1 MRSLLLCVVMAAVG
15 IATTYRLYPRFD
27 SMGGYPSQV
36 SRDEAIERARVVASH
51 YGRDVKGWRV
61 DVRVDRFQRT
71 YEFLRSAPNHPLAR
85 EPQPYSY
92 RLLFSRGP
100 QRVEVEVLRDG
111 RPGRFV
117 YRDERRPDFNG
128 PPPTNE
134 QVRQVLTDFTGDP
147 NGGHYRKMN
156 SVATATMGHS
166 TTWEWRDDAV
176 PEVIQQLEVATAA
189 DGIRWVKSRADL
201 SLSFVERW
209 VAAAGRTSLRFSV
222 LPVLLVFGISGTCSL
237 LFPGLARG
245 RIRLRQALRL
255 TAVLLGV
262 SVVAGIATGELDRI
276 RFASSEAN
284 QPLPEALFRALT
296 GELLPTM
303 ALFAAMWAVG
313 RWVMRSVSL
322 DRWHTFDALLSGKW
336 WRRQVGLSVACGLF
350 LGAAM
355 TAIPAVL
362 CAANLFIRSDAQTV
376 APQWLGAR
384 VPALIPLSTQMPWD
398 LSGIFFLMLPLTLAP
413 SFRRWMPVTL
423 RWVLLALISVL
434 LVGLTRSLV
443 NDDLAGN
450 LTTGAIMAAGFFG
463 IYWKFDLTAVLVAD
477 AGFWATEVAV
487 YFLHQQ
493 SDALRM
499 HGLSTALLYGGVALA
514 GAAAFLFAR
523 DLEVA
528 PDEEIVEI
536 AAQREVFE
544 TEFAMARQAQQRLL
558 PAIPA
563 RIDGFSLAASCYPA
577 RDVGGDL
584 YDFFRYPDGTYG
596 MCVADVSGKGVPAA
610 LYMTMT
616 KGILAAASRDPA
628 DLPALAVALNSQLHA
643 AGRKKT
649 FVTMALGRL
658 HTEARSLEYVRAG
671 HNSILWK
678 RTARGTCEYRKPR
691 GVGLGLTTGRA
702 FERSIEMETL
712 HLEPGDVVVFY
723 SDGITEAMNAA
734 RELFGEERLQAVVEG
749 HTGLDAWG
757 LEQEI
762 LRDVHEFMAGEPPH
776 DDMTLLVLQA

>member
-1 MRSLLLCVVMAAVG
+1 MRSLVLCVVLAGAG
-15 IATTYRLYPRFD
+15 IATTYRLFPRFD

-51 YGRDVKGWRV
+51 YGRDVRGWPV
-61 DVRVDRFQRT
+61 NVRVDRFQRT

-85 EPQPYSY
+85 EPQPYSF
-92 RLLFSRGP
+92 RVLFNRGP
-100 QRVEVEVLRDG
+100 LRVEVEVLRDG

-117 YRDERRPDFNG
+117 FRDERRPDFSG
-128 PPPTNE
+128 PPPTDE
-134 QVRQVLTDFTGDP
+134 QVKQVLTDFTGDP
-147 NGGHYRKMN
+147 HGGPYKRMN

-176 PEVIQQLEVATAA
+176 PEVIQQLEVATAE
-189 DGIRWVKSRADL
+189 DGVRWVKSRADL

-209 VAAAGRTSLRFSV
+209 VAAAGRTSLRLSV
-222 LPVLLVFGISGTCSL
+222 LPVLLILGITATCSL

-262 SVVAGIATGELDRI
+262 SVVVGIATGELDLI
-276 RFASSEAN
+276 RLAASESN
-284 QPLPEALFRALT
+284 QPLPEALFRALA
-296 GELLPTM
+296 GELPIR

-313 RWVMRSVSL
+313 RWVMKSVSL
-322 DRWHTFDALLSGKW
+322 DRWHTFDALLSGTW
-336 WRRQVGLSVACGLF
+336 WRRQVGHSVACGLL

-362 CAANLFIRSDAQTV
+362 CAANLFPRSDAQTV

-384 VPALIPLSTQMPWD
+384 IPALIPLGFQMPWD
-398 LSGIFFLMLPLTLAP
+398 LSGIFFLLLPLTLAP
-413 SFRRWMPVTL
+413 SFRRWMPVKL

-434 LVGLTRSLV
+434 LVGLTRTLV
-443 NDDLAGN
+443 NDDVAGN
-450 LTTGAIMAAGFFG
+450 LTTGGIMATAFFG

-477 AGFWATEVAV
+477 LGFWATEVAV

-499 HGLSTALLYGGVALA
+499 NGLSTALLYGGVALA
-514 GAAAFLFAR
+514 GEAALLFGR
-523 DLEVA
+523 DLEVV

-544 TEFAMARQAQQRLL
+544 TEFAMARKAQQRLL

-628 DLPALAVALNSQLHA
+628 DLPALAAALNAQLHA

-658 HTEARSLEYVRAG
+658 NVAARSLEYVRAG

-678 RTARGTCEYRKPR
+678 RAARGTCEYCKPR

-702 FERSIEMETL
+702 FDRSIVMETM
-712 HLEPGDVVVFY
+712 HLELGDVVVFY
-723 SDGITEAMNAA
+723 SDGITEAMNAE
-734 RELFGEERLQAVVEG
+734 RELFGEERLQTVVERYA
-749 HTGLDAWG
+749 GLDAFG

-762 LRDVHEFMAGEPPH
+762 LRDVREFMAGEPPH